1 MDSFPFPILLFFII
15 LLSLYLLY
23 RLFQKRSQYFQYIQQ
38 QEGFVS
44 ENSTTIISS
53 LLPVN
58 ETFAELPIQEYV
70 IKASFNSAY
79 GSDHKI
85 SASNLKNVI
94 ENEKSRFLDFEVYE
108 QDQKPVIGYSSS
120 HDNIIDSEN
129 TEPFH
134 KIMEVIAM
142 NAFATNNGN
151 DPLFLHFRI
160 KSENQV
166 LLSDIATTL
175 ENTFREKVYS
185 ENVTGKTKLSKLIG
199 KVVFII
205 DVSPQ
210 YSANYNSI
218 VCNKTDAKC
227 LNLRDVVHMNSN
239 SSTLLST
246 IDSKVVTQ
254 QNDPPKITDGRR
266 TTVTNWQM
274 ATPDLH
280 NYTNSNTDF
289 FFKLV
294 NDYGIQIVMHQ
305 FYIHDKALERY
316 KTFFE
321 SLKSAYVPLSAALSY
336 IQTNGG
342 SD

>member
-1 MDSFPFPILLFFII
+1 LL
-15 LLSLYLLY
+15 
-23 RLFQKRSQYFQYIQQ
+23 QKRNQYYQYIQS
-38 QEGFVS
+38 QEGFTD
-44 ENSTTIISS
+44 NTNSS
-53 LLPVN
+53 LLPIHDK
-58 ETFAELPIQEYV
+58 FAEMPIQEYV

-85 SASNLKNVI
+85 SASNLKNI
-94 ENEKSRFLDFEVYE
+94 MEKEQSRFLDFEVYE

-120 HDNIIDSEN
+120 NDNIIDSEN
-129 TEPFH
+129 TEPFN
-134 KIMEVIAM
+134 KIMEVVAM
-142 NAFATNNGN
+142 NAFATANGN

-166 LLSDIATTL
+166 LLSDIAATL
-175 ENTFREKVYS
+175 ENTFREKVYE
-185 ENVTGKTKLSKLIG
+185 ENLTGKTKLSKLIG

-210 YSANYNSI
+210 YAANYNSI

-227 LNLRDVVHMNSN
+227 LNLRDVVHINSN

-246 IDSKVVTQ
+246 IDNKVVTQ
-254 QNDPPKITDGRR
+254 QTDAPKITDNRR

-274 ATPDLH
+274 TTPDLN
-280 NYTNSNTDF
+280 NYTNSNMDF

-305 FYIHDKALERY
+305 FYINDKALEKY
-316 KTFFE
+316 KTFFD
-321 SLKSAYVPLSAALSY
+321 SLKTSFVPLSAALSY

-342 SD
+342 SE